1 MIKDYKFV
9 AVSKT
14 KVYWFKSL
22 ENMAKHF
29 NVTVSYLSLW
39 LNKDKPMNG
48 WVIKEVNYDFELERL
63 RQMEGN
69 EPKLS

>member
-1 MIKDYKFV
+1 
-9 AVSKT
+9 
-14 KVYWFKSL
+14 
-22 ENMAKHF
+22 MAKHF

-69 EPKLS
+69 KPKLS